1 MNQWVSVWG
10 NAMSIVE
17 QTPVGYAKD
26 ITLRY
31 PVLMPLDGKSLR
43 LTFDNFTGLEKV
55 EITRVTVAKSTGPS
69 SIMYLL

>member
-43 LTFDNFTGLEKV
+43 F
-55 EITRVTVAKSTGPS
+55 S
-69 SIMYLL
+69 